1 MTPIKWFCSFLKKY
15 RGLMLLGLIL
25 TTAISALSI
34 VNPYL
39 SGIIVDDVVLAG
51 NYSPLLKLIA
61 CLLGVTL
68 LTGILRFLYQL
79 VFETASQGLLYDMRS
94 KVYRKF
100 LDEDFDFYNRKRTG
114 DLMSRQTGDMD
125 AIRHFMAYDIYAVY
139 QNVLLFAFALLMLFT
154 INAKLALCMLAVLP
168 FTAIATFMQSKEV
181 KPAFQR
187 NRECFSSLN
196 AFVQENISGN
206 RVVKAFAKEA
216 YEKEKFRKEND
227 KFRDAQIKSSRV
239 WMKYIPIFEILSY
252 ALTVVLMLYGGYM
265 AVLEEITLGDLVRA
279 NGYLWMLNSPLRM
292 AGWWVN
298 DIQNFVTSVE
308 KIYATY
314 SEEPKVKPPVSEQSA
329 SVVQTSAAS
338 GKTAAERADNST
350 HKTAVKQAD
359 NSTLKTAAEI
369 AGNIPRPGTS
379 EATSGRLK
387 DGTTSWPQ
395 TGDYAPA
402 LVHQHARL
410 HGDIEFRNVSYS
422 ADDTDIVKNINFKVK
437 AGQKIGIIGS
447 TGSGKSTLMNLLCRF
462 YDTTS
467 GQVLVD
473 GKDVR
478 ELDLYDL
485 RDNIGMA
492 MQDVFLFSDTI
503 EGNIAYGRPECSFDQ
518 VKHAAIMADA
528 NHFISALPEGYDTIV
543 GERGV
548 GLSGGQKQRI
558 SLARA
563 LLKDPSVLILDDT
576 TSAVDMET
584 ESYIQNQL
592 KSVKQGCTVF
602 IIAYR
607 ISSIRDADQILVMDN
622 GHIIE
627 HGTHDELV
635 AANGYYANAFR
646 NQYGEIPYEL
656 MNTAKKTLIR

>member
-1 MTPIKWFCSFLKKY
+1 MTPLKWFFSFLKKY
-15 RGLMLLGLIL
+15 RVLMFLGLFL
-25 TTAISALSI
+25 TTIIAALSI

-51 NYSPLLKLIA
+51 NYSLLPKLIV
-61 CLLGVTL
+61 CLLGVTVF
-68 LTGILRFLYQL
+68 TGILRFLYQL

-100 LDEDFDFYNRKRTG
+100 LDEDFDFYNKKRTG

-139 QNVLLFAFALLMLFT
+139 QNILLFFFALLMLFT
-154 INAKLALCMLAVLP
+154 ISPKLALCMLAVLP
-168 FTAIATFMQSKEV
+168 FTALATFMQSKEV

-206 RVVKAFAKEA
+206 RVVKAFAKESF
-216 YEKEKFRKEND
+216 EKEKFQAEND
-227 KFRDAQIKSSRV
+227 RFRDAQIKGSRV
-239 WMKYIPIFEILSY
+239 WMKYVPIFEILSY
-252 ALTVVLMLYGGYM
+252 ALTVILMLYGGYM
-265 AVLEEITLGDLVRA
+265 VILGEITLGGLVRA

-298 DIQNFVTSVE
+298 DIQNFMTSVE
-308 KIYATY
+308 KIFATY
-314 SEEPKVKPPVSEQSA
+314 SEEPKVKSPVSELSESA
-329 SVVQTSAAS
+329 ETLPNGSFVSAAENAGAEKGS
-338 GKTAAERADNST
+338 SAAAPLCPGTAEAIPGKQKKRTAARHQTD
-350 HKTAVKQAD
+350 VY
-359 NSTLKTAAEI
+359 AA
-369 AGNIPRPGTS
+369 P
-379 EATSGRLK
+379 
-387 DGTTSWPQ
+387 
-395 TGDYAPA
+395 
-402 LVHQHARL
+402 LVHQHTRL
-410 HGDIEFRNVSYS
+410 HGDIEFRDVSYS

-485 RDNIGMA
+485 RDSIGVA

-584 ESYIQNQL
+584 ESYIQGQL
-592 KSVKQGCTVF
+592 KTVKQDCTVF

-627 HGTHDELV
+627 HGTHEELV

-656 MNTAKKTLIR
+656 MNTAKKTLIS